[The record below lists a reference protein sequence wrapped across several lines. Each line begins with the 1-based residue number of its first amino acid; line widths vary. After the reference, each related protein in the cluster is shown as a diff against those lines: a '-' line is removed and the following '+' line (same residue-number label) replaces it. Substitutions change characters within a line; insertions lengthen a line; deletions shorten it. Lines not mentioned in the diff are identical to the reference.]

1 MTWHN
6 GEFLAVRSDGRRLF
20 VHRSGA
26 AADLFGRPARCVYRP
41 PRGSPGAHHLWAPE
55 LHRLDGR
62 WYIYYAADDGTNRS
76 HRIWVLEACGD
87 DPGGKYTLVGQL
99 NTGGWAIDATL
110 LHGEADEHYVVW
122 SGWERQT
129 AGPQNLYVAPLRDA
143 PSLVEPR
150 VLLTRPT
157 RRWERHGAS
166 VCEGP
171 AVLRRGGV
179 TCIVY
184 SASAS
189 WTTRSCLGMLVHR
202 GGSYLD
208 PGAWTK
214 IGPVFAPTPEV
225 WGVGHCSLVRDP
237 LNGEDLIFYHAKTR
251 RRRGWRDRN
260 IRAQSFTWGDDG
272 LPSFGTPLP
281 LVPAGG
287 RRTGLPGLS
296 GSAAREG

>member
-1 MTWHN
+1 M
-6 GEFLAVRSDGRRLF
+6 RSDGRRLF
-20 VHRSGA
+20 VHRSREVAG
-26 AADLFGRPARCVYRP
+26 LFRHPGRCVYRP
-41 PRGSPGAHHLWAPE
+41 SGGSPGAHHLWAPE
-55 LHRLDGR
+55 LHWLDGK
-62 WYIYYAADDGTNRS
+62 WYIYYAADDGRNRS
-76 HRIWVLEACGD
+76 HRIWVLEAHGD

-99 NTGGWAIDATL
+99 NTGSWAIDATL
-110 LHGEADEHYVVW
+110 FRGAAGERYVVW

-129 AGPQNLYVAPLRDA
+129 TGPQNLYMASLRDA
-143 PSLVEPR
+143 ASLAEPR

-171 AVLRRGGV
+171 AVLRRGEV

-189 WTTRSCLGMLVHR
+189 WTTHSCLGMLVNR
-202 GGSYLD
+202 GGNYLD
-208 PGAWTK
+208 PGSWTK
-214 IGPVFAPTPEV
+214 VGPVFAPTAEV

-237 LNGEDLIFYHAKTR
+237 SSGEDLIFYHAKTR

-260 IRAQSFTWGDDG
+260 IRAQSFTWGEEG

-281 LVPAGG
+281 LVSSEEQSAGSPDS
-287 RRTGLPGLS
+287 PG
-296 GSAAREG
+296 GVAREG